1 MTSTVFTLFM
11 PLALALVMFGLGLT
25 LTVAD
30 FTRVLRYPKAAAV
43 ALTCQLVVL
52 PALCF
57 GLVLLFDLPAA
68 LAVGMMILVAAPG
81 GITANLFSHL
91 AGGDVALNITL
102 TAINSLLSAFTLPA
116 VVALATWRF
125 MGDQASI
132 GLQGGKLVQVFA
144 IVLIP
149 VAIGVWTRHRFSA
162 WADRMDKPVKI
173 VSASV
178 LVLVIAAAVMQAWGV
193 IVANVGSLGGI
204 ALLLSTLSLTVG
216 YLVPRLFRVN
226 RRQAIASAMEIG
238 IHNVTVAIIV
248 AVSVI
253 GNEVMAA
260 PAAVYG
266 VLMYVPAAIVAYLLS
281 RRAEPIVAPAP
292 TRGLVPEGAGHSPAA
307 TEPVASPLH
316 P

>member
-1 MTSTVFTLFM
+1 MTSTVFTVFM
-11 PLALALVMFGLGLT
+11 PVALGLVMFGLGLT

-30 FTRVLRYPKAAAV
+30 FARVLKYPKAATV

-52 PALCF
+52 PAICYGLVVAF
-57 GLVLLFDLPAA
+57 GLEGA
-68 LAVGMMILVAAPG
+68 LAVGMMLLVASPG

-102 TAINSLLSAFTLPA
+102 TAINSLLSVFALPV

-125 MGDQASI
+125 MGDHAAI
-132 GLQGGKLVQVFA
+132 GLQLGKFVQVLA

-149 VAIGVWTRHRFSA
+149 VGIGLWTRHRFGA
-162 WADRMDKPVKI
+162 WAVRMHRR
-173 VSASV
+173 VSIASAVV
-178 LVLVIAAAVMQAWGV
+178 LALVILGAVAQAFDVLAANLGR
-193 IVANVGSLGGI
+193 LGGI

-216 YLVPRLFRVN
+216 YVVPRLFRVS
-226 RRQAIASAMEIG
+226 RRQSIASAMEIG

-253 GNEVMAA
+253 GNEAMAA

-266 VLMYVPAAIVAYLLS
+266 VLMFVPAAVVAYLLS
-281 RRAEPIVAPAP
+281 RPAEPTVAPAAAG
-292 TRGLVPEGAGHSPAA
+292 RGPALA
-307 TEPVASPLH
+307 EA
-316 P
+316 

>member
-1 MTSTVFTLFM
+1 MTSTVFTIFM
-11 PLALALVMFGLGLT
+11 PIALGLVMFGLGLT

-30 FTRVLRYPKAAAV
+30 FNRVLRYPKAAAV

-52 PALCF
+52 PAICYGLVVAF
-57 GLVLLFDLPAA
+57 GLQGA
-68 LAVGMMILVAAPG
+68 LAVGMMLLVASPG

-102 TAINSLLSAFTLPA
+102 TAINSLLSAFALPV

-125 MGDQASI
+125 MGDQAAI
-132 GLQGGKLVQVFA
+132 GLQLGKFVQVLA

-149 VAIGVWTRHRFSA
+149 VGIGLWTRHRFGA
-162 WADRMDKPVKI
+162 WAVRMHQR
-173 VSASV
+173 VSIASAVV
-178 LVLVIAAAVMQAWGV
+178 LVLVILGAVAQAFDVLAANLGR
-193 IVANVGSLGGI
+193 LGGI

-216 YLVPRLFRVN
+216 YVVPRLFRVN
-226 RRQAIASAMEIG
+226 RRQSIASAMEIG

-253 GNEVMAA
+253 GNEAMAA

-266 VLMYVPAAIVAYLLS
+266 VLMFVPAAGVAYLLS
-281 RRAEPIVAPAP
+281 RRAEPIIAPAAAG
-292 TRGLVPEGAGHSPAA
+292 RGPALA
-307 TEPVASPLH
+307 EA
-316 P
+316 

>member
-1 MTSTVFTLFM
+1 MSSTVFTIFM
-11 PLALALVMFGLGLT
+11 PVALGLVMFGLGLT

-30 FTRVLRYPKAAAV
+30 FKRVVRYPKATAV
-43 ALTCQLVVL
+43 ALVCQVVVL
-52 PALCF
+52 PVVCF
-57 GLVLLFDLPAA
+57 GLVLAFDLQGA
-68 LAVGMMILVAAPG
+68 LAVGMMLLVAAPG

-102 TAINSLLSAFTLPA
+102 TAINSLLSAFTLPV

-125 MGDQASI
+125 MGDQAAI
-132 GLQGGKLVQVFA
+132 GLQLGKFVQVLA

-149 VAIGVWTRHRFSA
+149 VGIGLWTRHRFGA
-162 WADRMDKPVKI
+162 WAVRMHQR
-173 VSASV
+173 VSIASAAV
-178 LVLVIAAAVMQAWGV
+178 LVLVILGAVVQAFDVLAANLGR
-193 IVANVGSLGGI
+193 LGGI

-216 YLVPRLFRVN
+216 YVVPRLFRVS

-253 GNEVMAA
+253 GNEAMAA

-266 VLMYVPAAIVAYLLS
+266 VLMFVPAAGVAYLLS
-281 RRAEPIVAPAP
+281 RRAEPIIV
-292 TRGLVPEGAGHSPAA
+292 PAA
-307 TEPVASPLH
+307 AGRGPALAEA
-316 P
+316 

>member
-1 MTSTVFTLFM
+1 MTSTVFTIFL
-11 PLALALVMFGLGLT
+11 PVALGLVMFGLGLT

-30 FTRVLRYPKAAAV
+30 FNRVLKYPKAAAV
-43 ALTCQLVVL
+43 ALTCQLVLL
-52 PALCF
+52 PAICYGLVVAF
-57 GLVLLFDLPAA
+57 GLQGA

-102 TAINSLLSAFTLPA
+102 TAINSVLSAFTLPV

-125 MGDQASI
+125 MGDQAAI
-132 GLQGGKLVQVFA
+132 GLQLEKFVQVLA

-149 VAIGVWTRHRFSA
+149 VAIGLWTRRRFGA
-162 WADRMDKPVKI
+162 WADRMHQR
-173 VSASV
+173 VSVASAVV
-178 LVLVIAAAVMQAWGV
+178 LVLVILGAVAQAFDVLAANLGK
-193 IVANVGSLGGI
+193 LGGI

-216 YLVPRLFRVN
+216 YFVPRLFRVSH
-226 RRQAIASAMEIG
+226 RQAIASAMEIG

-253 GNEVMAA
+253 GNETMAA

-266 VLMYVPAAIVAYLLS
+266 VLMFLPAAGVAYLLS
-281 RRAEPIVAPAP
+281 RRTEPIIAPA
-292 TRGLVPEGAGHSPAA
+292 AA
-307 TEPVASPLH
+307 TRVPALADA
-316 P
+316 